1 MGEGFSQKGPFP
13 FTRIFT
19 SPFTRIGN
27 LGSAFMHVE
36 KQERSHSTFSFA
48 SEAKR
53 EGRRAKVF
61 TLIALCT
68 NKLRPAGEEVKVK
81 NENRL
86 TRARGLAQ
94 GMHARR
100 QLKAEMRRSA
110 LAG

>member
-1 MGEGFSQKGPFP
+1 
-13 FTRIFT
+13 
-19 SPFTRIGN
+19 
-27 LGSAFMHVE
+27 MHIS
-36 KQERSHSTFSFA
+36 KQERSHCAFSLA

-53 EGRRAKVF
+53 EGRRTKAF

-68 NKLRPAGEEVKVK
+68 NELRPTGEEVKAK

-86 TRARGLAQ
+86 SRARGLAL

>member
-1 MGEGFSQKGPFP
+1 
-13 FTRIFT
+13 
-19 SPFTRIGN
+19 
-27 LGSAFMHVE
+27 MHVE
-36 KQERSHSTFSFA
+36 KQERSHCAFSLA

-53 EGRRAKVF
+53 EGRRIKAF
-61 TLIALCT
+61 TLIALCR
-68 NKLRPAGEEVKVK
+68 NKLRTAGEEVKAK

-86 TRARGLAQ
+86 TRARGLAL

>member
-1 MGEGFSQKGPFP
+1 
-13 FTRIFT
+13 
-19 SPFTRIGN
+19 
-27 LGSAFMHVE
+27 MHVE

-48 SEAKR
+48 SEAKC

-68 NKLRPAGEEVKVK
+68 NKLSPAGEEVKVK

-86 TRARGLAQ
+86 TRARTRTGCTR
-94 GMHARR
+94 G